1 MRVPVSWLKEYV
13 EFDLGPEALAERLT
27 MAGLE
32 VGAVERRGEGIEGV
46 VVAQILEKGR
56 HPNADRLS
64 LCRVTDGAETYEIV
78 CGATNMAAGD
88 KVALARVGAR
98 LPGGFK
104 IKKTKIRGQVS
115 YGMMCSERELGLG
128 EDHSGILIL
137 PADAPVG
144 ADLLEYLGLPET
156 VIEVEIT
163 PNRPDCL
170 SVVGVAREV
179 AALTGAALRVPE
191 PRVPEEGPAVGELTS
206 VEIRDPDLCHRY
218 AARVIR
224 GVRVGPSPL
233 WLRRRLE
240 ACGVRSINNVVDVT
254 NYVLLELGHPLHAFD
269 RNRLVEG
276 RIVVQRARDG
286 ERFTTLD
293 GQERELDADT
303 LVICDA
309 ERPVALAGVMGG
321 ENSEVEPDTTD
332 VLLESAWFLP
342 SNIRRTSRRLGLRT
356 EASYRFERGT
366 DIEGLLRALDRATEL
381 IVQLAGGTVARGVY
395 DAYPTRHEP
404 ARVRLRYDRVRGL
417 LGTEIRADEV
427 RTILTSLGMAEEG
440 ADAESVTVRVPTH
453 RVDLEREVDLIEEV
467 ARIHGYERIPTTLPR
482 VPMRPDPAP
491 ARRRAANRAR
501 DLLAGQGYY
510 EAVCL
515 SFGDPADD
523 DRLGL
528 PAEDPRRRHVI
539 LANPLGRDSSALRT
553 TLVPGLL
560 RSLARNQR
568 RQVRSARLFE
578 VGRTFHPREGEAL
591 PDETLRVA
599 AVAAG
604 ARDPLAW
611 WSGDEAVD
619 FFDAKGAL
627 ETLLTGFGLGS
638 LRFVPAP
645 ELSWLHPGRAAR
657 VEAEGRA
664 LGWVGEFHP
673 GRLGAWD
680 LEGPVAGFEVDLD
693 AVLGL
698 AREPGAFPGLPR
710 YPAVQRDLAILVDPA
725 RARAQ
730 DVVDAVWSAGS
741 PLVRDVEIFD
751 VYRGERIPEGL
762 VSLALRLTYR
772 ADDRTLTDEE
782 VRAEEARV
790 LESLAARTGA
800 RLR

>member
-46 VVAQILEKGR
+46 VVAQILEKGP

-104 IKKTKIRGQVS
+104 IKKTKIRDQVS

-144 ADLLEYLGLPET
+144 TDLLEYLGLPET

-179 AALTGAALRVPE
+179 AALTGGELRIPE
-191 PRVPEEGPAVGELTS
+191 PEVPEEGPAVEELTS

-321 ENSEVEPDTTD
+321 ENSEVEPDTTEI
-332 VLLESAWFLP
+332 LLESAWFLP

-417 LGTEIRADEV
+417 LGTEIRAEEV
-427 RTILTSLGMAEEG
+427 RTILASLGMAEEG

-528 PAEDPRRRHVI
+528 PEGDALRHHVV
-539 LANPLGRDSSALRT
+539 LANPLGRDSSVLRT

-568 RQVRSARLFE
+568 RQARSARLFE

-591 PDETLRVA
+591 PDETPRVA

-627 ETLLTGFGLGS
+627 ETLLLGFGLGS
-638 LRFVPAP
+638 LRFVPTADLP
-645 ELSWLHPGRAAR
+645 WLHPGRAAR

-673 GRLGAWD
+673 GRLGDWD

-693 AVLGL
+693 AVLDL
-698 AREPGAFPGLPR
+698 SREPGAFPGLPR
-710 YPAVQRDLAILVDPA
+710 YPAVQRDLAVLVDPA

-730 DVVDAVWSAGS
+730 DVVDAVWAAGS
-741 PLVRDVEIFD
+741 ALVREVEIFD

-762 VSLALRLTYR
+762 VSLALRVTYR
-772 ADDRTLTDEE
+772 ADDHTLTDEE